1 MIKRKPVRMAA
12 ATVITLFAVS
22 GHAATTPISP
32 ALAACSKA
40 LVESITKAETLPAYT
55 VKPPVTHASSAV
67 SLYDPYAFTVIAHKK
82 ASGELLAKATCK
94 ATSDGQ
100 IVSFKT
106 ITRS

>member
-1 MIKRKPVRMAA
+1 MINRKTSSMAFAAVASLCAA
-12 ATVITLFAVS
+12 A
-22 GHAATTPISP
+22 GHASTAPVSP

-40 LVESITKAETLPAYT
+40 LVESIAKSETLPAYT
-55 VKPPVTHASSAV
+55 VKPPVTHAASAV

-94 ATSDGQ
+94 ATPDGQ
-100 IVSFKT
+100 IVSFKP

>member
-1 MIKRKPVRMAA
+1 MIKHKPVRMAA
-12 ATVITLFAVS
+12 ATLVTLFAVS

-40 LVESITKAETLPAYT
+40 LVESIAKAETLPAYT
-55 VKPPVTHASSAV
+55 VKAPVTHASSAV
-67 SLYDPYAFTVIAHKK
+67 SLYDPNSFTVIAHKK

-94 ATSDGQ
+94 ATPAGE